1 MGASSIATK
10 YRGEYC
16 GDQRTQFIV
25 TADTDSHEYECN
37 ACCYCNDTCE
47 VDSCISCEKKKLNN
61 AHRRDRRPREG
72 TNEGSWIIEALF
84 NTQLNKKNIKEDSNN
99 RPERTYTMCQLR
111 RHNHA
116 NSAWILVGN
125 TIYDA
130 TPYIKGH
137 PGGLET
143 ILRKTGGVTDCTE
156 DLNFHSKRAQKEW
169 RKFKVGNLCECS
181 SRQMYLHFNEHMIY
195 TYSSVITNLY
205 DSLYVVL
212 YSWI

>member
-1 MGASSIATK
+1 MGASSNATK
-10 YRGEYC
+10 YS

-25 TADTDSHEYECN
+25 TADTDHDHECN
-37 ACCYCNDTCE
+37 ACCHCKDTCE

-61 AHRRDRRPREG
+61 EHRRRRPREN
-72 TNEGSWIIEALF
+72 TNEGSWIIDALF
-84 NTQLNKKNIKEDSNN
+84 NNQLNKKNIKEDSNN

-116 NSAWILVGN
+116 DSAWILVGN

-130 TPYIKGH
+130 TTYIKGH
-137 PGGLET
+137 PGGMET

-169 RKFKVGNLCECS
+169 RKFEVGTLCECPRS
-181 SRQMYLHFNEHMIY
+181 CGLGG
-195 TYSSVITNLY
+195 VIQ
-205 DSLYVVL
+205 SLYR
-212 YSWI
+212 STSSFQ